1 MNATDLIR
9 ALRGAGLSQTEI
21 SRRTNIPQP
30 RLSRWESG
38 EVPEAANDALKLHAL
53 HQQVVVVALKAMCD
67 LDGVDMG
74 EWIEAQL
81 VPVIKK
87 RIHDATVL
95 AAEFQRL
102 GITGNGREKS
112 GAARS

>member
-1 MNATDLIR
+1 MALERKDIR
-9 ALRGAGLSQTEI
+9 AKL
-21 SRRTNIPQP
+21 
-30 RLSRWESG
+30 
-38 EVPEAANDALKLHAL
+38 DAELHA
-53 HQQVVVVALKAMCD
+53 ALKAMCD

-95 AAEFQRL
+95 ATEFQRL
-102 GITGNGREKS
+102 GITGSGREKR
-112 GAARS
+112 GEARS

>member
-1 MNATDLIR
+1 
-9 ALRGAGLSQTEI
+9 
-21 SRRTNIPQP
+21 
-30 RLSRWESG
+30 
-38 EVPEAANDALKLHAL
+38 
-53 HQQVVVVALKAMCD
+53 MCD

>member
-1 MNATDLIR
+1 MALERKDIR
-9 ALRGAGLSQTEI
+9 AKLD
-21 SRRTNIPQP
+21 
-30 RLSRWESG
+30 
-38 EVPEAANDALKLHAL
+38 PELHT
-53 HQQVVVVALKAMCD
+53 ALKAMCD

-74 EWIEAQL
+74 EWIEQQL

-95 AAEFQRL
+95 AAEELWLQRL
-102 GITGNGREKS
+102 GITGNAREQR

>member
-1 MNATDLIR
+1 MALERKDIR
-9 ALRGAGLSQTEI
+9 AKLD
-21 SRRTNIPQP
+21 
-30 RLSRWESG
+30 
-38 EVPEAANDALKLHAL
+38 PELHA
-53 HQQVVVVALKAMCD
+53 ALKAMCD

-95 AAEFQRL
+95 ADQFQRL

>member
-1 MNATDLIR
+1 MALERKDIR
-9 ALRGAGLSQTEI
+9 AKLD
-21 SRRTNIPQP
+21 
-30 RLSRWESG
+30 
-38 EVPEAANDALKLHAL
+38 PEMHS
-53 HQQVVVVALKAMCD
+53 ALKAMCD
-67 LDGVDMG
+67 LEGVDMG

-102 GITGNGREKS
+102 GITGSARENG
-112 GAARS
+112 ARRS

>member
-1 MNATDLIR
+1 MALERKDIR
-9 ALRGAGLSQTEI
+9 AKLD
-21 SRRTNIPQP
+21 
-30 RLSRWESG
+30 
-38 EVPEAANDALKLHAL
+38 PELHA
-53 HQQVVVVALKAMCD
+53 ALKAMCD

-95 AAEFQRL
+95 AAEFQCL

>member
-1 MNATDLIR
+1 MAIERKDIR
-9 ALRGAGLSQTEI
+9 AKLD
-21 SRRTNIPQP
+21 
-30 RLSRWESG
+30 
-38 EVPEAANDALKLHAL
+38 PELHA
-53 HQQVVVVALKAMCD
+53 ALKAMCD

>member
-1 MNATDLIR
+1 MALERKDIR
-9 ALRGAGLSQTEI
+9 AKLD
-21 SRRTNIPQP
+21 
-30 RLSRWESG
+30 
-38 EVPEAANDALKLHAL
+38 PELHA
-53 HQQVVVVALKAMCD
+53 ALKAMCD